1 MKVFFHAVAPR
12 NPVSCELSFNLFS
25 FILLLSDY
33 KQVKLGIEQT
43 TAYMHLPSYIQDL
56 TNHKVTM

>member
-1 MKVFFHAVAPR
+1 MKVIFHAVTPR
-12 NPVSCELSFNLFS
+12 NPVSCELPFHLFS

-33 KQVKLGIEQT
+33 KQVKLGIQQT